1 MKSLP
6 QIDETL
12 LVRTD
17 FSDETAWNEIC
28 AECADRSRDAG
39 RPIDL
44 YASLDESMAQAL
56 ATEGVPLPHVV
67 DDREY
72 QAATTEELEE
82 LAAGVSQSPL
92 MFIVDETAVSRPDHP
107 ILVVDLFQV
116 PGPLLSHNSLAG
128 VCNRQQPL
136 HRQRGLETSP
146 SSGLDDGVLRIERL
160 IP

>member
-1 MKSLP
+1 MWGCA
-6 QIDETL
+6 IDPAMREAL
-12 LVRTD
+12 
-17 FSDETAWNEIC
+17 
-28 AECADRSRDAG
+28 
-39 RPIDL
+39 DL
-44 YASLDESMAQAL
+44 YASLDESMAQAF

-116 PGPLLSHNSLAG
+116 PGRSFRTIPSQVFAIESNLSIANADWEDFAEL
-128 VCNRQQPL
+128 VD
-136 HRQRGLETSP
+136 
-146 SSGLDDGVLRIERL
+146 DDGVFRGLGG
-160 IP
+160 